1 MSDTKEGMRKLKDH
15 IKQSNT
21 LSGVVKDALSSMG
34 NLVCWLM
41 ELSNM
46 QLCIERNELKDK
58 KTIWLYGSI
67 ADTKVKK

>member
-34 NLVCWLM
+34 NLVCSLM

-58 KTIWLYGSI
+58 KTI
-67 ADTKVKK
+67 

>member
-34 NLVCWLM
+34 NLVCSLM

>member
-34 NLVCWLM
+34 NLVC
-41 ELSNM
+41 
-46 QLCIERNELKDK
+46 
-58 KTIWLYGSI
+58 
-67 ADTKVKK
+67 

>member
-46 QLCIERNELKDK
+46 QLCIERNELQDK